1 MQKDIKDIIL
11 VENLEDEKYS
21 YIWFGRVYK
30 KLIDDNKQIIRCNN
44 SGNIFTF
51 YMPKEYQS
59 DFNEFE
65 QGIIEGISY
74 GN

>member
-1 MQKDIKDIIL
+1 MKNIAIFG
-11 VENLEDEKYS
+11 LEGYT
-21 YIWFGRVYK
+21 K